1 MWKRHRRRSFGPRRP
16 VLFPE
21 QRPLAI
27 VSALTLVASVALVVY
42 VVFS

>member
-1 MWKRHRRRSFGPRRP
+1 VWKRFRRRSFGPRRP

-21 QRPLAI
+21 QWPLAI
-27 VSALTLVASVALVVY
+27 LTILTLVASIVLVLY

>member
-1 MWKRHRRRSFGPRRP
+1 MWKRFRRRSFGPRRP

-21 QRPLAI
+21 QWPLAI
-27 VSALTLVASVALVVY
+27 LTILTLVASVVLVLY